1 MANISVSYSEIEQSA
16 AQLGSG
22 RDEITQKLQ
31 FMQTQ
36 IGNLVS
42 SGFVTDQASGKFQAA
57 FADYTSSANAVVA
70 KLTEIQSFLTQ
81 TAAAMRDMDA
91 QLAAR
96 IQ

>member
-1 MANISVSYSEIEQSA
+1 MANISVSYGELEQSA

-36 IGNLVS
+36 IGNLVA

-57 FADYTSSANAVVA
+57 YADYTTSANVVVS

-81 TAAAMRDMDA
+81 TAVAMRDMDA

-96 IQ
+96 IH